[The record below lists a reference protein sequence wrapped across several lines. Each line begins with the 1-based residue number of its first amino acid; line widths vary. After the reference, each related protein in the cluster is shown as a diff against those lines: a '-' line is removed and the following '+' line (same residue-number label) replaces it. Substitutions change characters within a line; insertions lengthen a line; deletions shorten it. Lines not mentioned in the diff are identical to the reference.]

1 MTHGIQL
8 SGTLNIELRYVSVI
22 QKFTF
27 ADIPHSC
34 KCIFLGDRHHTQ
46 PFGVLLPRLQPSL
59 MKSGMVLN
67 IVWMVYL
74 TSQISETEN
83 QTEDNY
89 LFITPSHGEW
99 L

>member
-1 MTHGIQL
+1 
-8 SGTLNIELRYVSVI
+8 
-22 QKFTF
+22 
-27 ADIPHSC
+27 
-34 KCIFLGDRHHTQ
+34 
-46 PFGVLLPRLQPSL
+46 

-89 LFITPSHGEW
+89 LFITLPHGEW